1 MLTLVI
7 FLGIQTFIA
16 QPYKVQQVSME
27 NTVLPDQYVLVDKLT
42 PHWAPYGHGDII
54 VFNPP
59 PSWSAGDN
67 VPFIKRVIGVPG
79 DEIAFQGDGVILN
92 GTPLKYDS
100 KGLYAGHRGQ
110 GEGASLLVEHLPGRT
125 HTVLETDYPRGE
137 GQWTVPPGKYL
148 VMGDNRDNSDDGRFW
163 GLLPEENLRG
173 KAFLI
178 WLNCSG
184 WFCKDGFEPSRIGT
198 GIN

>member
-1 MLTLVI
+1 
-7 FLGIQTFIA
+7 
-16 QPYKVQQVSME
+16 
-27 NTVLPDQYVLVDKLT
+27 
-42 PHWAPYGHGDII
+42 
-54 VFNPP
+54 
-59 PSWSAGDN
+59 
-67 VPFIKRVIGVPG
+67 
-79 DEIAFQGDGVILN
+79 VILN
-92 GTPLKYDS
+92 GTPLKYES

-163 GLLPEENLRG
+163 GVLPEQNLRG

-184 WFCKDGFEPSRIGT
+184 WFCKNSFEPSRIGT
-198 GIN
+198 RIQ